1 MRYRLRQYKR
11 LLYCSHRQ
19 RKRGE
24 NMRKEK
30 DIDVQEIVDELPK
43 DDESKKEILF
53 FIKGFNLAKTSR
65 LVSDSLQKL
74 SKSD

>member
-1 MRYRLRQYKR
+1 
-11 LLYCSHRQ
+11 
-19 RKRGE
+19 
-24 NMRKEK
+24 MRKEK